1 MPAPTH
7 YTFSG
12 TIAAP
17 IEDVFGLLTDPTSIP
32 EWLPTCHAA
41 NTTGDAL
48 RKGARFSLHIKTPS
62 RAADVHAEVID
73 YAHPT
78 TFGWA
83 ELAPRRGTKTFFKL
97 QFGGASTHVT
107 MKQVWTPGSWRAWL
121 IGRLFRRRN
130 THRMFDGLLQNLR
143 KALTR

>member
-1 MPAPTH
+1 MRTSSA
-7 YTFSG
+7 TFSG
-12 TIAAP
+12 TVAAP
-17 IEDVFGLLTDPTSIP
+17 MELVFALLTDPARIP
-32 EWLPTCHAA
+32 LWLPGCREASTNS
-41 NTTGDAL
+41 NTLA
-48 RKGARFSLHIKTPS
+48 RNARFTLHLSTANGDRDI
-62 RAADVHAEVID
+62 RAVVLE
-73 YAHPT
+73 YSPPT

-83 ELAPRRGTKTFFKL
+83 ELAPRSDSKTFFKL